1 MIQLKAAKCVG
12 LSPIKCINDCY
23 AGYAGYAGIFRF
35 VLLLPSKV
43 RTVSTVPSAMAINL
57 NFNAQHR

>member
-23 AGYAGYAGIFRF
+23 AGYAGIFRF

-43 RTVSTVPSAMAINL
+43 RTVSTVRSAMAINL